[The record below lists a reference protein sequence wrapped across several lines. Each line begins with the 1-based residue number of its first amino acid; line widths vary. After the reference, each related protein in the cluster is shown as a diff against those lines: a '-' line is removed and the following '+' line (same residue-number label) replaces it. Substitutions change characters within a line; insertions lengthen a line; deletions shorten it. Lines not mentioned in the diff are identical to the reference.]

1 MQFCAMLMLYNNFFT
16 SYTCIHICC
25 TILLWPSQFFTSYI
39 FHFLSIVSISQ
50 TFSEPFYGQLVIGLF
65 GELAPN
71 HVKEF
76 LSYVDVPFDMDAPLP
91 SYSRSKFQTLDSAT
105 GLLIGGTIPGLDVTT
120 LAGGNVLEY
129 SGKVFPAKL
138 WLEDRRKDDTPQ
150 LSHNAK
156 GLITH
161 RNLDPTPSFGITTR
175 NTSTS
180 LDSTHTIFGCILE
193 DKAGLI
199 DQVVDL
205 PVLTDTGRVSKTSNE
220 PVTVD
225 GNNNIGSSLASSV
238 FTAQRAVFRDAAKTF
253 GDTRLDKLYDGKLLR
268 RIEVTKV
275 GTL

>member
-1 MQFCAMLMLYNNFFT
+1 MLYNFGMAIST
-16 SYTCIHICC
+16 
-25 TILLWPSQFFTSYI
+25 LLPRTY
-39 FHFLSIVSISQ
+39 
-50 TFSEPFYGQLVIGLF
+50 FSEPFYGQLVIGLF
-65 GELAPN
+65 GDQAPN

-129 SGKVFPAKL
+129 SGKVLPAKL
-138 WLEDRRKDDTPQ
+138 WLEDRKDDTPQ
-150 LSHNAK
+150 LSHNVK
-156 GLITH
+156 GMITH

-220 PVTVD
+220 PVTVG
-225 GNNNIGSSLASSV
+225 GNNGDIGSSLASSV
-238 FTAQRAVFRDAAKTF
+238 FTAQRAVFRDAAKSF
-253 GDTRLDKLYDGKLLR
+253 GDTRLSKVYDGKLLR

>member
-1 MQFCAMLMLYNNFFT
+1 MLMLNFVMAISTLLPHTYFI
-16 SYTCIHICC
+16 SLYCFHI
-25 TILLWPSQFFTSYI
+25 S
-39 FHFLSIVSISQ
+39 FLSIVSIISQ

-65 GELAPN
+65 GDVAPN

-76 LSYVDVPFDMDAPLP
+76 LSYVDVPFDVDAPLP
-91 SYSRSKFQTLDSAT
+91 SYSRSKFQMLDSAT

-180 LDSTHTIFGCILE
+180 LDSTHTIFACLLE

-220 PVTVD
+220 PVIG
-225 GNNNIGSSLASSV
+225 GNNDIGSSLASSV

-253 GDTRLDKLYDGKLLR
+253 GDTRLDKMYDGKLLR